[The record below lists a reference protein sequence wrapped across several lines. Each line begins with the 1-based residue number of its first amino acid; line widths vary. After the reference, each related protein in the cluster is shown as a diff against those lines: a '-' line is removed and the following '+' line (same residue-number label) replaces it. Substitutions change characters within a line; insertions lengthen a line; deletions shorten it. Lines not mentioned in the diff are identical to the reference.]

1 MKIIIAL
8 QLCVKPK
15 ASAMGDATRL
25 DLDWVGL
32 CPPCNCRHYTMF
44 LTVCE
49 PETFWHFNHT
59 FNSVA
64 LDAFPL
70 LPQEDCTALF
80 VVVFGKWEAIIVV
93 S

>member
-1 MKIIIAL
+1 
-8 QLCVKPK
+8 
-15 ASAMGDATRL
+15 
-25 DLDWVGL
+25 
-32 CPPCNCRHYTMF
+32 MF